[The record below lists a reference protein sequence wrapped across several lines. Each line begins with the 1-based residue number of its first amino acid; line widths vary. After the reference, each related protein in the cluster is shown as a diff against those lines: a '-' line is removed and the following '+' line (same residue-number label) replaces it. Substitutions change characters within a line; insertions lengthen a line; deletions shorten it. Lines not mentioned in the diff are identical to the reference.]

1 MSESVMNKPRSN
13 STLVILLVVVVLIL
27 IGVVA
32 FLLLGGSAVTGLLNI
47 GGSGYAQDQFIVSM
61 NKLVLRPQDM
71 STGYKIAAGGDLHM
85 DNSQLTN
92 NMGSAYAKP
101 FIQNTGRVDGWD
113 VSMERVDN
121 HAFAPEF
128 VRSRVEY
135 YSDAGGASDA
145 LSKDWFWA
153 YQMEDRMP
161 DEFISEN
168 CRLGSDCLL
177 FKYSEAKPGAG
188 NIIER
193 YDVAFRTQNVV
204 IWVYIKGVQGEV
216 SADLVMDYG
225 QMVMDKVNALTE

>member
-32 FLLLGGSAVTGLLNI
+32 FLLLGGAAVTGLLST
-47 GGSGYAQDQFIVSM
+47 GGSAYPQDQFIVKM
-61 NKLVLRPQDM
+61 DKLALRPEDM
-71 STGYKIAAGGDLHM
+71 DTSYRIAQGGNLHM
-85 DNSQLTN
+85 DNSQLTK
-92 NMGSAYAKP
+92 NMGSVYAKP

-113 VSMERVDN
+113 ISMERVDLN
-121 HAFAPEF
+121 AFAPEF

-135 YSDAGGASDA
+135 YGDAGGASDA

-153 YQMEDRMP
+153 YQVEERMP

-168 CRLGSDCLL
+168 CKLGSDCVL
-177 FKYSEAKPGAG
+177 FMYSEAKPGAG

-193 YDVAFRTQNVV
+193 YDVAFREQNVV
-204 IWVYIKGVQGEV
+204 IWVSIKGVQGEV

-225 QMVMDKVNALTE
+225 QMVLNKVNALAE